1 MVSADVSIVIKHYA
15 AKARLEPNHKID
27 SARLFRSLIN
37 FTHQNN
43 CWFKYQTLRGEAMPG
58 GAKV

>member
-27 SARLFRSLIN
+27 SARLFHSLIN

-58 GAKV
+58 GVKV

>member
-27 SARLFRSLIN
+27 SAWLFRDLIN
-37 FTHQNN
+37 FALQNN
-43 CWFKYQTLRGEAMPG
+43 CWFKYQTQRGESMPG
-58 GAKV
+58 GVKL